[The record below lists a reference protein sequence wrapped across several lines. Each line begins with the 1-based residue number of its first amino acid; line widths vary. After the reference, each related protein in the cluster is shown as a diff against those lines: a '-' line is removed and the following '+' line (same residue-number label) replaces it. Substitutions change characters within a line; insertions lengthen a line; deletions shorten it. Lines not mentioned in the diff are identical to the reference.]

1 MAAILLVDD
10 SGYARR
16 IMRKALESGQHDVM
30 EADGGMAAIEAYYL
44 HRPDVVLLDLTMEDL
59 GGLEVLKQLRQMNP
73 DVRVIVVSA
82 DVQATTEGIVR
93 EAGATA
99 FLGKPVAPATAG
111 ISTAR
116 IVMNRNDMWHPLGI
130 RGSQGSNAGCR

>member
-1 MAAILLVDD
+1 MADILVVDD

-16 IMRKALESGQHDVM
+16 LMRKALESAQHNVR

-44 HRPDVVLLDLTMEDL
+44 HHPDVVLLDLTMEDL

-73 DVRVIVVSA
+73 DARVIVVSA

-93 EAGATA
+93 DAGATA
-99 FLGKPVAPATAG
+99 FLGKPVAPEDLHRAIDAAIG
-111 ISTAR
+111 I
-116 IVMNRNDMWHPLGI
+116 
-130 RGSQGSNAGCR
+130 

>member
-1 MAAILLVDD
+1 MADILVVDD

-16 IMRKALESGQHDVM
+16 IMRKTLESARHNVL

-44 HRPDVVLLDLTMEDL
+44 HHPDVVLLDLTMEDL

-73 DVRVIVVSA
+73 EARVIVVSA

-99 FLGKPVAPATAG
+99 FLGKPVAPEDLHRAIQSA
-111 ISTAR
+111 I
-116 IVMNRNDMWHPLGI
+116 
-130 RGSQGSNAGCR
+130 GSSHAE